1 MKADPKNRRKAGIR
15 LEESSMKK
23 RTAVILAVLLAA
35 ALIFA
40 IAGYIAAEAPDNA
53 EPDTH
58 PTFVRMEDAAAA
70 DGSSFTE
77 KKEQAGTIIA
87 YDPETLPDPSSPSSY
102 PEAWFEAVRIG
113 SFISADGTVVRIA
126 LSEEYGL
133 FAYTWGSP
141 CKVVRWYIREPGWT
155 FLP

>member
-1 MKADPKNRRKAGIR
+1 
-15 LEESSMKK
+15 MKK
-23 RTAVILAVLLAA
+23 LIAAIPAVLLAA
-35 ALIFA
+35 ALLFT
-40 IAGYIAAEAPDNA
+40 IAAGRATETPDNDA
-53 EPDTH
+53 PDTH
-58 PTFVRMEDAAAA
+58 PTFVRMEDAMAA

-155 FLP
+155 FLPEKKTAE

>member
-1 MKADPKNRRKAGIR
+1 
-15 LEESSMKK
+15 MKK
-23 RTAVILAVLLAA
+23 LIAVILAILLAA
-35 ALIFA
+35 ALLFA
-40 IAGYIAAEAPDNA
+40 LAQGKETPENDA
-53 EPDTH
+53 PDTH
-58 PTFVRMEDAAAA
+58 PTFVRMEDATAA

-113 SFISADGTVVRIA
+113 TFTNGDGAVVRIA
-126 LSEEYGL
+126 LSEEYGRG
-133 FAYTWGSP
+133 AEGWGSP
-141 CKVVRWYIREPGWT
+141 CKVVCWYIREPGWT